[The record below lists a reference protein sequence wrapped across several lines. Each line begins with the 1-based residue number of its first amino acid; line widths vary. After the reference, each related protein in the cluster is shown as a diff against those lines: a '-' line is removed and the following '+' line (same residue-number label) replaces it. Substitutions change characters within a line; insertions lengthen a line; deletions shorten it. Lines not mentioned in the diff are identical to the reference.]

1 MAVMTDPAT
10 VGPYEIVGR
19 LGEGGMGSVYLGRSA
34 SGQLAAVKLIRP
46 ELALDPGFR
55 RRFAAEAANG
65 QRVASFCT
73 AAFLGSGM
81 EGDRP
86 YLATEYIKGPT
97 LADHIA
103 RSGALPPSTLQS
115 FAIGVAAA
123 LTAIHAAGLVHRDLK
138 PSNVILSVSGPR
150 VIDFGIA
157 RALDMSTG
165 LTAAGELVGSPGW
178 LAPEQI
184 RQEPTGTAAD
194 IYTWGCL
201 VAYAGRAGHPH
212 GSGDFAELA
221 ARILYAEPDLDG
233 LPDTLRRI
241 VAMTLDKDP
250 SRRPTAR
257 DLLLTLSGGDLPAP
271 TRREASPPPI
281 DLLVGG
287 GEWPPATRL
296 EVSPAGDERRET
308 DREYLRRLVLGGLA
322 FAVGLALLVAGVL
335 LLG

>member
-1 MAVMTDPAT
+1 MDVMADPAT
-10 VGPYEIVGR
+10 VGPYQIVGR
-19 LGEGGMGSVYLGRSA
+19 LGEGGMGSVYLGRSP
-34 SGQLAAVKLIRP
+34 SGQLAAVKLIRA
-46 ELALDPGFR
+46 ELACDPGFR

-65 QRVASFCT
+65 RRVASFCT
-73 AAFLGSGM
+73 AAFLGAGLH
-81 EGDRP
+81 EDRP
-86 YLATEYIKGPT
+86 YLATEYIEGPT

-115 FAIGVAAA
+115 LAVGVAAA

-201 VAYAGRAGHPH
+201 VAYAGQGGHPH
-212 GSGDFAELA
+212 GQGDFAELA
-221 ARILYAEPDLDG
+221 ARVLYAEPDLAG
-233 LPDTLRRI
+233 LPGPLRRI
-241 VAMTLDKDP
+241 VAGALDKDP
-250 SRRPTAR
+250 DRRPTAR
-257 DLLLTLSGGDLPAP
+257 ELLLTLSGGAAP
-271 TRREASPPPI
+271 DTTRRE
-281 DLLVGG
+281 
-287 GEWPPATRL
+287 PAL
-296 EVSPAGDERRET
+296 PEP
-308 DREYLRRLVLGGLA
+308 DRRRLLLGALTFAIGLT
-322 FAVGLALLVAGVL
+322 LLIAGVL
-335 LLG
+335 LL